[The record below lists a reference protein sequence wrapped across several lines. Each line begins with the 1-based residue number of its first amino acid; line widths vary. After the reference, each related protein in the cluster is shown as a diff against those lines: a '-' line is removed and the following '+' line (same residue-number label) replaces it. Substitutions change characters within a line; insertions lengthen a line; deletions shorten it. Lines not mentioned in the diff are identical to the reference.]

1 MALPVDN
8 QESLL
13 QELDF
18 NRILGAPLSACV
30 NAQEEAAQAT
40 LQYLNEVV
48 FTQAGDDD
56 SSLEPVTVS
65 FYFESAGQV
74 HRIVMPLLL
83 IVPVPYLQ
91 IDRVDLTFQAT
102 VTESHMNHDTRK
114 LSLKAKYSAPGDSA
128 EVSKET
134 KAEYMNK
141 RCIDINLSVTSADMP
156 MGISKLLEIFNNQL
170 VEVKPDEPEV
180 LPEPTPAEKP
190 KPAELPT
197 ENKPATPPASNEEK
211 HEPPA
216 PQPTTSTTPKSD
228 KEEKKEE
235 QKPEEPKTEE
245 VKQPEMKYNILLL
258 GKITNAQK
266 SDILNIV
273 SRYCRSSYKLS
284 PSALNNILKAK
295 KHTIPVEDTPE
306 NVKTIIDALKQKK
319 IAASAIEV

>member
-65 FYFESAGQV
+65 FYFESGGQV

-102 VTESHMNHDTRK
+102 VTESRMNHDTRK

-128 EVSKET
+128 EVSNET

-180 LPEPTPAEKP
+180 LPEPTPTEKP
-190 KPAELPT
+190 KPAEQPT
-197 ENKPATPPASNEEK
+197 ENKPAAPPASNEKKPESS
-211 HEPPA
+211 A
-216 PQPTTSTTPKSD
+216 PHPTAPETPKPE
-228 KEEKKEE
+228 KEEP
-235 QKPEEPKTEE
+235 KPEEPKTEE

-295 KHTIPVEDTPE
+295 KHTIPVEDTQE

-319 IAASAIEV
+319 ISASAVEV

>member
-102 VTESHMNHDTRK
+102 VTESRMNHDTRK

-190 KPAELPT
+190 KPAEQPT
-197 ENKPATPPASNEEK
+197 EKK
-211 HEPPA
+211 
-216 PQPTTSTTPKSD
+216 PTTPTTPKPE

-295 KHTIPVEDTPE
+295 KHTIPVEDTQE

>member
-102 VTESHMNHDTRK
+102 VTESRMNHDTRK

-190 KPAELPT
+190 KPAEQPT
-197 ENKPATPPASNEEK
+197 ENKPATP
-211 HEPPA
+211 
-216 PQPTTSTTPKSD
+216 TTPKPE

-273 SRYCRSSYKLS
+273 SRYCRSSYRLS
-284 PSALNNILKAK
+284 PSALNNIMKAK

-319 IAASAIEV
+319 IAASAVEV

>member
-65 FYFESAGQV
+65 FYFESGGQV

-102 VTESHMNHDTRK
+102 VTESRMNHDTRK

-128 EVSKET
+128 EVSNET

-141 RCIDINLSVTSADMP
+141 RYIDINLSVTSADMP

-190 KPAELPT
+190 KPAEQPT
-197 ENKPATPPASNEEK
+197 ENKPAAPPASNEKKPESS
-211 HEPPA
+211 A
-216 PQPTTSTTPKSD
+216 PHPTAPETPKD
-228 KEEKKEE
+228 
-235 QKPEEPKTEE
+235 EEPKTEE

-273 SRYCRSSYKLS
+273 SKYCRSGYKLS

-295 KHTIPVEDTPE
+295 KHTIPVEDTQE

-319 IAASAIEV
+319 ISASAVEV

>member
-102 VTESHMNHDTRK
+102 VTESRMNHDTRK

-190 KPAELPT
+190 KPAEQPT
-197 ENKPATPPASNEEK
+197 EKKPA
-211 HEPPA
+211 
-216 PQPTTSTTPKSD
+216 TSTTPKPE

-295 KHTIPVEDTPE
+295 KHTIPVADTQE

>member
-91 IDRVDLTFQAT
+91 IDRIDLTFQAT
-102 VTESHMNHDTRK
+102 VTESRMNHDTRK

-190 KPAELPT
+190 KPAEQPT
-197 ENKPATPPASNEEK
+197 ENKPATP
-211 HEPPA
+211 
-216 PQPTTSTTPKSD
+216 TTPKPE

-273 SRYCRSSYKLS
+273 SRYCRSSYELS
-284 PSALNNILKAK
+284 PSALNNIMKAK
-295 KHTIPVEDTPE
+295 KHTIPVEDTQE

-319 IAASAIEV
+319 IAASAVEV

>member
-1 MALPVDN
+1 MALPVYN

-91 IDRVDLTFQAT
+91 IDRIDLTFQAT
-102 VTESHMNHDTRK
+102 VTESRMNHDTRK

-190 KPAELPT
+190 KPAEQCT
-197 ENKPATPPASNEEK
+197 DKKPTPPASKEEK
-211 HEPPA
+211 PELPDPQSPA
-216 PQPTTSTTPKSD
+216 STTPKS
-228 KEEKKEE
+228 EREE
-235 QKPEEPKTEE
+235 QKPQEPKTEE

-295 KHTIPVEDTPE
+295 KHTIPVEDTQE

-319 IAASAIEV
+319 IAASAVEV

>member
-102 VTESHMNHDTRK
+102 VTESRMNHDTRK

-190 KPAELPT
+190 KPAEQPT
-197 ENKPATPPASNEEK
+197 EKKPA
-211 HEPPA
+211 
-216 PQPTTSTTPKSD
+216 TSTTPKPE

-235 QKPEEPKTEE
+235 QKPEESKTEE

-258 GKITNAQK
+258 GKITNTQK

-295 KHTIPVEDTPE
+295 KHTIPVEDTQE

>member
-102 VTESHMNHDTRK
+102 VTESRMNHDTRK

-190 KPAELPT
+190 KPTEQPT
-197 ENKPATPPASNEEK
+197 ENKPATP
-211 HEPPA
+211 
-216 PQPTTSTTPKSD
+216 TTPKPE
-228 KEEKKEE
+228 KEEKKE

-295 KHTIPVEDTPE
+295 KHTIPVEDTQE

-319 IAASAIEV
+319 IAASAVEV

>member
-65 FYFESAGQV
+65 FYFESGGQV

-102 VTESHMNHDTRK
+102 VTESRMNHDTRK

-128 EVSKET
+128 EVSNET

-190 KPAELPT
+190 KPAEQPT
-197 ENKPATPPASNEEK
+197 ENKPAVPPASNKEK
-211 HEPPA
+211 PKPSA
-216 PQPTTSTTPKSD
+216 PHPTVPETPND
-228 KEEKKEE
+228 EKEEP
-235 QKPEEPKTEE
+235 KPEEPKTEE

-273 SRYCRSSYKLS
+273 SKYCRSGYKLS

-295 KHTIPVEDTPE
+295 KHTIPVEDTQE
-306 NVKTIIDALKQKK
+306 NVKAIIDALKQKK
-319 IAASAIEV
+319 ISASAVEV

>member
-91 IDRVDLTFQAT
+91 IDRIDLTFQAT
-102 VTESHMNHDTRK
+102 VTESRMNHDTRK

-190 KPAELPT
+190 KPAEQCT
-197 ENKPATPPASNEEK
+197 DKKPTPPASKEEK
-211 HEPPA
+211 PELPDPQSPA
-216 PQPTTSTTPKSD
+216 STTPKS
-228 KEEKKEE
+228 EREE
-235 QKPEEPKTEE
+235 QKPQEPKTEE

-295 KHTIPVEDTPE
+295 KHTIPVEDTQE

-319 IAASAIEV
+319 IAASAVEV

>member
-190 KPAELPT
+190 KPAEQPT
-197 ENKPATPPASNEEK
+197 EKKPA
-211 HEPPA
+211 
-216 PQPTTSTTPKSD
+216 TSTTPKPE

-258 GKITNAQK
+258 GKITNTQK

-295 KHTIPVEDTPE
+295 KHTIPVEDMPE

-319 IAASAIEV
+319 IAASAVEV

>member
-102 VTESHMNHDTRK
+102 VTESRMNHDTRK

-190 KPAELPT
+190 KPTEQPT
-197 ENKPATPPASNEEK
+197 ENK
-211 HEPPA
+211 
-216 PQPTTSTTPKSD
+216 PTTSTTPKPE

-235 QKPEEPKTEE
+235 QKPQEPKTEE
-245 VKQPEMKYNILLL
+245 VKQPETKYNILLL

-295 KHTIPVEDTPE
+295 KHTIPVEDTQE

-319 IAASAIEV
+319 IAASAVEV

>member
-102 VTESHMNHDTRK
+102 VTESRMNHDTRK

-180 LPEPTPAEKP
+180 LPEPTPAEKQ
-190 KPAELPT
+190 KPAEQPT
-197 ENKPATPPASNEEK
+197 EKKPA
-211 HEPPA
+211 
-216 PQPTTSTTPKSD
+216 TSTTPKPD

-295 KHTIPVEDTPE
+295 KHTIPVEDTQE

>member
-91 IDRVDLTFQAT
+91 IDRIDLTFQAT
-102 VTESHMNHDTRK
+102 VTESRMNHDTRK

-190 KPAELPT
+190 KPTEQPT
-197 ENKPATPPASNEEK
+197 ENKPTTP
-211 HEPPA
+211 
-216 PQPTTSTTPKSD
+216 TTPKPE

-295 KHTIPVEDTPE
+295 KHTIPVEDTQE

-319 IAASAIEV
+319 IAASAVEV

>member
-102 VTESHMNHDTRK
+102 VTESRMNHDTRK

-180 LPEPTPAEKP
+180 LPEPTPTEKP
-190 KPAELPT
+190 KSAEQCT
-197 ENKPATPPASNEEK
+197 DKKPTPPASKEEK
-211 HEPPA
+211 PELPDPQSPA
-216 PQPTTSTTPKSD
+216 STTPKS
-228 KEEKKEE
+228 EREE
-235 QKPEEPKTEE
+235 QKPQEPKTEE

-273 SRYCRSSYKLS
+273 SKYCRSGYKLS

-295 KHTIPVEDTPE
+295 KHTIPVEDTQE
-306 NVKTIIDALKQKK
+306 NVKAIIDALKQKK
-319 IAASAIEV
+319 IAASAVEV

>member
-102 VTESHMNHDTRK
+102 VTESRMNHDTRK

-180 LPEPTPAEKP
+180 LPEPTPTEKP
-190 KPAELPT
+190 KPAEQPT
-197 ENKPATPPASNEEK
+197 ENKPATP
-211 HEPPA
+211 
-216 PQPTTSTTPKSD
+216 TTPKPE
-228 KEEKKEE
+228 KEEKKEK

-284 PSALNNILKAK
+284 PSALNNIMKAK

-319 IAASAIEV
+319 IAASAVEV

>member
-180 LPEPTPAEKP
+180 LPKPTPAEKP
-190 KPAELPT
+190 KPAEQPT
-197 ENKPATPPASNEEK
+197 EKKPA
-211 HEPPA
+211 
-216 PQPTTSTTPKSD
+216 TSTTPKPE

-235 QKPEEPKTEE
+235 QKPEESKTEE

>member
-102 VTESHMNHDTRK
+102 VTESRMNHDTRK

-170 VEVKPDEPEV
+170 VEAKPDEPEV

-190 KPAELPT
+190 KPAEQPT
-197 ENKPATPPASNEEK
+197 ENKAATP
-211 HEPPA
+211 
-216 PQPTTSTTPKSD
+216 TTPKPE

-295 KHTIPVEDTPE
+295 KHTIPVEDTQE

-319 IAASAIEV
+319 IAASAVEV

>member
-48 FTQAGDDD
+48 FTQTGDDD

-102 VTESHMNHDTRK
+102 VTESRMNHDTRK

-170 VEVKPDEPEV
+170 VEVKPAEPEV

-190 KPAELPT
+190 KPTEQPT
-197 ENKPATPPASNEEK
+197 ENK
-211 HEPPA
+211 
-216 PQPTTSTTPKSD
+216 PTTSTTPKPE

-295 KHTIPVEDTPE
+295 KHTIPVEDTQE

-319 IAASAIEV
+319 IAASAVEV

>member
-1 MALPVDN
+1 MDLPVDN

-91 IDRVDLTFQAT
+91 IDRIDLTFQAT
-102 VTESHMNHDTRK
+102 VTESRMNHDTRK

-190 KPAELPT
+190 KPAEQPT
-197 ENKPATPPASNEEK
+197 ENKPATP
-211 HEPPA
+211 
-216 PQPTTSTTPKSD
+216 TTPKPE

-284 PSALNNILKAK
+284 PSALNNIMKAK
-295 KHTIPVEDTPE
+295 KHTIPVEDTQE

-319 IAASAIEV
+319 IAANAVEV

>member
-102 VTESHMNHDTRK
+102 VTESRMNHDTRK

-134 KAEYMNK
+134 KTEYMNK

-190 KPAELPT
+190 KPAEQPT
-197 ENKPATPPASNEEK
+197 EKKPA
-211 HEPPA
+211 
-216 PQPTTSTTPKSD
+216 TSTTPKPE

-258 GKITNAQK
+258 GKITNTQK

>member
-102 VTESHMNHDTRK
+102 VTESRMNHDTRK

-190 KPAELPT
+190 KPAEQPT
-197 ENKPATPPASNEEK
+197 EKKPATP
-211 HEPPA
+211 
-216 PQPTTSTTPKSD
+216 TTPKPE

-295 KHTIPVEDTPE
+295 KHTIPVEDTQE

-319 IAASAIEV
+319 IAASAVEV

>member
-65 FYFESAGQV
+65 FYFESAGQI

-102 VTESHMNHDTRK
+102 VTESRMNHDTRK

-190 KPAELPT
+190 KPTEQPT
-197 ENKPATPPASNEEK
+197 EKKPATP
-211 HEPPA
+211 
-216 PQPTTSTTPKSD
+216 TTPKPD

-235 QKPEEPKTEE
+235 QKPEESKTEE

-319 IAASAIEV
+319 IAASAVEV

>member
-102 VTESHMNHDTRK
+102 VTESRMNHDTRK

-190 KPAELPT
+190 KPAEQPT
-197 ENKPATPPASNEEK
+197 EKKPA
-211 HEPPA
+211 
-216 PQPTTSTTPKSD
+216 TSTTPKPD

-235 QKPEEPKTEE
+235 QKPEESKTEE

-319 IAASAIEV
+319 IAASAVEV

>member
-65 FYFESAGQV
+65 FYFESGGQV

-102 VTESHMNHDTRK
+102 VTESRMNHDTRK

-128 EVSKET
+128 EVSNET

-180 LPEPTPAEKP
+180 LPEPTPTEKP
-190 KPAELPT
+190 KPAEQPT
-197 ENKPATPPASNEEK
+197 DKKPAAPPASNEK
-211 HEPPA
+211 KPEPSA
-216 PQPTTSTTPKSD
+216 PQPTAPESPKD
-228 KEEKKEE
+228 EKEE

-245 VKQPEMKYNILLL
+245 VKQPETKYNILLL

-273 SRYCRSSYKLS
+273 SKYCRSGYKLS

-295 KHTIPVEDTPE
+295 KHTIPVEDTQE

-319 IAASAIEV
+319 ISASAVEV

>member
-65 FYFESAGQV
+65 FYFESGGQV

-102 VTESHMNHDTRK
+102 VTESRMNHDTRK

-128 EVSKET
+128 EVSNET

-180 LPEPTPAEKP
+180 LPEPTPTEKP
-190 KPAELPT
+190 KPAEQPT
-197 ENKPATPPASNEEK
+197 DKKPAAPPASNEK
-211 HEPPA
+211 KPEPSA
-216 PQPTTSTTPKSD
+216 PQPTAPETPND
-228 KEEKKEE
+228 EKEE

-273 SRYCRSSYKLS
+273 SKYCRSGYKLS

-295 KHTIPVEDTPE
+295 KHTIPVEDTQE
-306 NVKTIIDALKQKK
+306 NVKAIIDALKQKK
-319 IAASAIEV
+319 ISASAVEV

>member
-65 FYFESAGQV
+65 FYFESGGQV

-102 VTESHMNHDTRK
+102 VTESRMNHDTRK

-128 EVSKET
+128 EVSNET

-190 KPAELPT
+190 KPAEQPT
-197 ENKPATPPASNEEK
+197 ENKPAAPPASNEKKPESS
-211 HEPPA
+211 A
-216 PQPTTSTTPKSD
+216 PQPTAPETPKD
-228 KEEKKEE
+228 EKEE

-273 SRYCRSSYKLS
+273 SKYCRSGYKLA

-295 KHTIPVEDTPE
+295 KHTIPVEDTQE

-319 IAASAIEV
+319 ISASAVEV

>member
-102 VTESHMNHDTRK
+102 VTESRMNHDTRK

-190 KPAELPT
+190 KPAEQPT
-197 ENKPATPPASNEEK
+197 ENKPATP
-211 HEPPA
+211 
-216 PQPTTSTTPKSD
+216 TTPNPE
-228 KEEKKEE
+228 KEKKKEE

-273 SRYCRSSYKLS
+273 SRYCRSSYELS
-284 PSALNNILKAK
+284 PSALNNIMKAK
-295 KHTIPVEDTPE
+295 KHTIPVEDTQE

-319 IAASAIEV
+319 IAASAVEV

>member
-102 VTESHMNHDTRK
+102 VTESRMNHDTRK

-190 KPAELPT
+190 KPAEQPT
-197 ENKPATPPASNEEK
+197 ENKPATP
-211 HEPPA
+211 
-216 PQPTTSTTPKSD
+216 TTPKPE

-284 PSALNNILKAK
+284 PSALNNIMKAK
-295 KHTIPVEDTPE
+295 KHTIPVEDTQE

-319 IAASAIEV
+319 IAANAVEV

>member
-102 VTESHMNHDTRK
+102 VTESRMNHDTRK

-190 KPAELPT
+190 KPTEQPT
-197 ENKPATPPASNEEK
+197 ENKPATP
-211 HEPPA
+211 
-216 PQPTTSTTPKSD
+216 TTHKPE

-295 KHTIPVEDTPE
+295 KHTIPVEDTLE

-319 IAASAIEV
+319 IAASAVEV

>member
-1 MALPVDN
+1 MALPVDK

-65 FYFESAGQV
+65 FYFESGGQV

-102 VTESHMNHDTRK
+102 VTESRMNHDTRK

-128 EVSKET
+128 EVSNET

-190 KPAELPT
+190 KPAEQPT
-197 ENKPATPPASNEEK
+197 ENKPAAPPASNEEK
-211 HEPPA
+211 PEPST
-216 PQPTTSTTPKSD
+216 PQPTAPETPKD
-228 KEEKKEE
+228 EKEE
-235 QKPEEPKTEE
+235 QKPDEPKTEE

-273 SRYCRSSYKLS
+273 SRYCRSGYKLS

-295 KHTIPVEDTPE
+295 KHTIPVEDTQE

-319 IAASAIEV
+319 ISASAVEV

>member
-48 FTQAGDDD
+48 FTQTGDDD

-102 VTESHMNHDTRK
+102 VTESRMNHDTRK

-190 KPAELPT
+190 KPAEQPT
-197 ENKPATPPASNEEK
+197 ENKPATP
-211 HEPPA
+211 
-216 PQPTTSTTPKSD
+216 TTPKHE

-266 SDILNIV
+266 SDILNII

-295 KHTIPVEDTPE
+295 KHTIPVEDTQE

-319 IAASAIEV
+319 IAASAVEV

>member
-102 VTESHMNHDTRK
+102 VTESRMNHDTRK

-190 KPAELPT
+190 KPTEQPT
-197 ENKPATPPASNEEK
+197 ENKPAT
-211 HEPPA
+211 
-216 PQPTTSTTPKSD
+216 STTPKPE

-273 SRYCRSSYKLS
+273 SRYCRSSYELS
-284 PSALNNILKAK
+284 PSALNNIMKAK
-295 KHTIPVEDTPE
+295 KHTIPVEDTQE

-319 IAASAIEV
+319 IAASAVEV

>member
-102 VTESHMNHDTRK
+102 VTESRMNHDTRK

-190 KPAELPT
+190 KPTEQPT
-197 ENKPATPPASNEEK
+197 EKKPA
-211 HEPPA
+211 
-216 PQPTTSTTPKSD
+216 TSTTPKPE

-295 KHTIPVEDTPE
+295 KHTIPVEDTQE

-319 IAASAIEV
+319 IAASAVEV

>member
-102 VTESHMNHDTRK
+102 VTESRMNHDTRK

-190 KPAELPT
+190 KPAEQPT
-197 ENKPATPPASNEEK
+197 ENKPTTP
-211 HEPPA
+211 
-216 PQPTTSTTPKSD
+216 TTPKPE

-295 KHTIPVEDTPE
+295 KHTIPVEDTLE

-319 IAASAIEV
+319 IAASAVEV

>member
-56 SSLEPVTVS
+56 SSLELVTVS
-65 FYFESAGQV
+65 FYFESGGQV

-102 VTESHMNHDTRK
+102 VTESRMNHDTRK

-128 EVSKET
+128 EVSNET

-190 KPAELPT
+190 KPAEQPT
-197 ENKPATPPASNEEK
+197 DNKPAAPPASNEKKPESS
-211 HEPPA
+211 A
-216 PQPTTSTTPKSD
+216 PQPTAPETPKD
-228 KEEKKEE
+228 EKEE

-273 SRYCRSSYKLS
+273 SRYCRSGYKLA

-295 KHTIPVEDTPE
+295 KHTIPVEDTQE
-306 NVKTIIDALKQKK
+306 NVKAIIDALKQKK
-319 IAASAIEV
+319 ISASAVEV

>member
-102 VTESHMNHDTRK
+102 VTESRMNHDTRK

-190 KPAELPT
+190 KPAEQPT
-197 ENKPATPPASNEEK
+197 ENKPATP
-211 HEPPA
+211 
-216 PQPTTSTTPKSD
+216 TTPKPD

-295 KHTIPVEDTPE
+295 KHTIPVEDTQE

-319 IAASAIEV
+319 IAASAVEV

>member
-48 FTQAGDDD
+48 FTQTGDDD

-102 VTESHMNHDTRK
+102 VTESRMNHDTRK

-141 RCIDINLSVTSADMP
+141 RCIDINLSVTSANMP

-190 KPAELPT
+190 KPAEQPT
-197 ENKPATPPASNEEK
+197 ENKPTTP
-211 HEPPA
+211 
-216 PQPTTSTTPKSD
+216 TTPKPE

-284 PSALNNILKAK
+284 PSALNNIMKAK
-295 KHTIPVEDTPE
+295 KHTIPVEDTQE

-319 IAASAIEV
+319 IAASAVEV

>member
-180 LPEPTPAEKP
+180 LPEPTPAKKP
-190 KPAELPT
+190 KPTEQPT
-197 ENKPATPPASNEEK
+197 ENKPAT
-211 HEPPA
+211 
-216 PQPTTSTTPKSD
+216 STTPKPE